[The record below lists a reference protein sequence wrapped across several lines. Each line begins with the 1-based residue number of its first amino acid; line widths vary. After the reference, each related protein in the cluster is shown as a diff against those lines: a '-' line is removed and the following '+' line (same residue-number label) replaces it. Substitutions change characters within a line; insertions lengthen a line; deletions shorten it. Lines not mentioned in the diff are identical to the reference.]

1 MAFSGWP
8 VEAIEFFEG
17 LEADNSKIYWTANKT
32 IYDECVYAPMAL
44 LLAELAAEFG
54 EGRVYRPYRDVRFS
68 KDKSPYK
75 TTISASLARGGYL
88 QLSATGFGA
97 GNGMWMMA
105 PDQLDRYRKAVS
117 DDATGSELERVIARV
132 ERKGTTVSGH
142 DALKTAPKG
151 YPKDH
156 PRIGLL
162 RNKGLVCW
170 QDWPVGP
177 ELGTV
182 KVKRDVVAFLRS
194 SQPLNDWLAAHV
206 GETAMEIGR

>member
-1 MAFSGWP
+1 MAFRGWP

-17 LEADNSKIYWTANKT
+17 LEADNSKIYWTANKA
-32 IYDECVYAPMAL
+32 IYDEYVYAPMAL

-75 TTISASLARGGYL
+75 TTIAASLARGGYL
-88 QLSATGFGA
+88 QLSATGFGT

-117 DDATGSELERVIARV
+117 DDATGTELERAIARV
-132 ERKGTTVSGH
+132 ERKGITVSGH

-156 PRIGLL
+156 PRIVLL

-194 SQPLNDWLAAHV
+194 SQPMNDWLAAHV
-206 GETAMEIGR
+206 GETTMEIVR